1 MDNYEQ
7 DRLKKLQAIRDLGL
21 DPYGGTIQDSIYAD
35 VAVNIAWAS
44 RKIEGGQ
51 IVPRNNLTPQN
62 GPEMQ
67 GFGRIVLRREMGN
80 LHFLTIRDHTGE
92 VQVALNKKMLQ
103 EQGWKLAKQLD
114 IGDQIYFSGRAAPT
128 QKGEPT
134 LWATHLSM
142 GAKMTLPPPAKH
154 EGMTDVELRYR
165 KRYVDLWSNP
175 EAAKVLV
182 LRSRIIQGI
191 RETLY
196 AHDFMEVETPMM
208 QTIAGGAAA
217 QPFVTHHK
225 ALGIPLFLRI
235 APELYLKRLLVGGF
249 PRIFEIGRN
258 FRNEGI
264 STKHNP
270 EFTALEL
277 YQSYSDHEQMMQM
290 VETIVNGAVHEMDRK
305 TPKTPWR
312 RIKMTDLCKEFIVKG
327 QVDGIFVEP
336 SVQPATIEQ
345 WHEYYEA
352 HVEHTLIEPTFVT
365 HLPASV
371 VPLAKSDG
379 HGNAL
384 AFEFVAGGM
393 EIGCGYTEQTDPAVQ
408 LEVLMKQSGDDVQK
422 IDHDFI
428 DALKVGMPPSGG
440 LGIGIDRLVMWMTG
454 ATSVRDVILFPTMK
468 PITGE
473 DNG

>member
-7 DRLKKLQAIRDLGL
+7 DRLKKSQAIRDLGL
-21 DPYGGTIQDSIYAD
+21 DPYGGTIQDKRDAD

-44 RKIEGGQ
+44 RKIEGGK
-51 IVPRNNLTPQN
+51 IVPRTDRTPQD
-62 GPEMQ
+62 GPEME

-80 LHFLTIRDHTGE
+80 LHFLTIRDHTGD
-92 VQVALNKKMLQ
+92 VQVALNKKMLP
-103 EQGWKLAKQLD
+103 EKDWKLAKQLD

-134 LWATHLSM
+134 LWATSFSM
-142 GAKMTLPPPAKH
+142 GAKMTLPPPAKF

-175 EAAKVLV
+175 EAAKVLR
-182 LRSRIIQGI
+182 LRSSIIQGI
-191 RETLY
+191 RELLY
-196 AHDFMEVETPMM
+196 GLDFMEVETPMM

-217 QPFVTHHK
+217 KPFVTHHN

-258 FRNEGI
+258 FRNEGV

-270 EFTALEL
+270 EFTSLEL
-277 YQSYSDHEQMMQM
+277 YQAYSDHEQMMQM
-290 VETIVNGAVHEMDRK
+290 VESIVNGAVHDVDRT
-305 TPKTPWR
+305 TPDVPWR
-312 RIKMTDLCKEFIVKG
+312 RVAMVELCEEHGWTYNRVDAYEFY
-327 QVDGIFVEP
+327 QRE
-336 SVQPATIEQ
+336 
-345 WHEYYEA
+345 
-352 HVEHTLIEPTFVT
+352 VEHKLIEPTFVT

-468 PITGE
+468 PLE
-473 DNG
+473 AE